1 MNQIHQGT
9 DTRTD
14 TNKGVT
20 KIFTAIWCLKLTFM
34 LALLYVVNSAAN
46 AHVSQNDTEF
56 CEWVSRVASA
66 VIENRSNG
74 MDEHQLI
81 ATVLQTNAD
90 YNQQSVI
97 IPIIDR
103 IYREENNLNTQAQAL
118 IEYQNCIF
126 TAAKYNEY

>member
-66 VIENRSNG
+66 VTENRSNG

-81 ATVLQTNAD
+81 ATVLKTNAD

-103 IYREENNLNTQAQAL
+103 IYREENNLNPQAQAL